1 MDKRQIHDLL
11 RRYLNGECDA
21 YEAERIRLWYE
32 RLHKADEIR
41 LSDEEK
47 VLLEDKLWENIRIDL
62 AGDALLKK
70 ARSSRAQ
77 ARLWYSGIA
86 AMVLAAFGLIWYF
99 RISEAGS
106 GKREEMSVP
115 IASGRMYQTNEAGEP
130 VTVLLEDG
138 SRVTLSPGSR
148 LEYPQKFESANR
160 EVILE
165 GNAFFEI
172 ASNPEWPFL
181 VHSGKLV
188 TRVLGTSFWIRKHQ
202 KNKSLEVEVVSGK
215 VSVFENTAQD
225 EDMKQE
231 ASTIKSVNGV
241 LLTPNQRAT
250 YFPENGYLLTG
261 VVEEPVPVYI
271 PAAAEMVFDNDN
283 VKDIVPLLFKKFGI
297 EILLAHDGLSHCT
310 FTGDINGLPLYDAL
324 ELVCKSI
331 GAEYEIK
338 GSRILINGI
347 GCD

>member
-1 MDKRQIHDLL
+1 MMDKRQIHDLL

-21 YEAERIRLWYE
+21 DEAGRIRLWYE

-47 VLLEDKLWENIRIDL
+47 ALLEDKLWDNIRIDL
-62 AGDALLKK
+62 AGDAPLEN
-70 ARSSRAQ
+70 ARHSRTH
-77 ARLWYSGIA
+77 ARMWYSGVA
-86 AMVLAAFGLIWYF
+86 AAVLVAFGLVWYF
-99 RISEAGS
+99 RISETPTVKPGEVWS
-106 GKREEMSVP
+106 TTVP
-115 IASGRMYQTNEAGEP
+115 DRMRQTNEGEEP
-130 VTVLLEDG
+130 MTVLLEDG

-148 LEYPQKFESANR
+148 LEYPQKFEPANR
-160 EVILE
+160 EVTLE

-172 ASNPEWPFL
+172 APNPEWPFW

-202 KNKSLEVEVVSGK
+202 KNQSLEVEVVSGK

-225 EDMKQE
+225 ESM
-231 ASTIKSVNGV
+231 NGV
-241 LLTPNQRAT
+241 LLTPNQRVT

-261 VVEEPVPVYI
+261 VVVEPVAVYI
-271 PAAAEMVFDNDN
+271 PAAAEMIFDNDD

-324 ELVCKSI
+324 ELICKSI
-331 GAEYEIK
+331 GAEYETK
-338 GSRILINGI
+338 GARILINGI

>member
-1 MDKRQIHDLL
+1 MDKRQIHELL
-11 RRYLNGECDA
+11 RRYLNGECDTD
-21 YEAERIRLWYE
+21 EAGMIRRWYE
-32 RLHKADEIR
+32 RLHKTDEIR

-47 VLLEDKLWENIRIDL
+47 VLLEDKLWNNIRIDL
-62 AGDALLKK
+62 AGDALLEN
-70 ARSSRAQ
+70 ARHSRTQ
-77 ARLWYSGIA
+77 ARMWYSGIA
-86 AMVLAAFGLIWYF
+86 AAVLVAFGLVWYF
-99 RISEAGS
+99 RIAETATVKPGEVASTT
-106 GKREEMSVP
+106 VP
-115 IASGRMYQTNEAGEP
+115 DRMRQTNEGEEP
-130 VTVLLEDG
+130 MTVLLEDG

-148 LEYPQKFESANR
+148 LEYPQKFEPANR
-160 EVILE
+160 EVTLE

-172 ASNPEWPFL
+172 APNPEWPFW

-202 KNKSLEVEVVSGK
+202 KNQSLEVEVVSGK

-225 EDMKQE
+225 ESM
-231 ASTIKSVNGV
+231 NGV
-241 LLTPNQRAT
+241 LLTPNQRVT

-261 VVEEPVPVYI
+261 VVVEPVAVYI
-271 PAAAEMVFDNDN
+271 PAAAEMIFDNDD
-283 VKDIVPLLFKKFGI
+283 VRDIVPLLFKKFGI

-324 ELVCKSI
+324 ELICKSI
-331 GAEYEIK
+331 GAEYETK